1 MKRVPNI
8 ISSFRI
14 LGAFSLLFF
23 DVKSAVFW
31 IIYLLCGISDIFDG
45 HLARRLGAES
55 KAGAILDSVADICFV
70 ICCALKL
77 FPIMDIPRWLWIWT
91 GIIVLI
97 KAINQISA
105 QVIFKKF
112 CFPHTTANKMTGFL
126 LFLTVPMIFLSIIPI
141 AIVAGIATFAAVQEG
156 HFIRTRQIEL

>member
-8 ISSFRI
+8 ISSLRI

-23 DVKSAVFW
+23 DVNSAVFW
-31 IIYLLCGISDIFDG
+31 ILYLLCGISDIIDG

-70 ICCALKL
+70 VCCALKL
-77 FPIMDIPRWLWIWT
+77 FPILDIPKWLWIWT

-105 QVIFKKF
+105 QVIFKRF
-112 CFPHTTANKMTGFL
+112 CFPHTKANKVTGFL
-126 LFLTVPMIFLSIIPI
+126 LFLAVPMIFWSIIPI

-156 HFIRTRQIEL
+156 HLIRTRQIEM

>member
-14 LGAFSLLFF
+14 FGAFSLLFF
-23 DVKSAVFW
+23 DVKSVDFL
-31 IIYLLCGISDIFDG
+31 IIYLFFGISDIFDG

-112 CFPHTTANKMTGFL
+112 CFPHTTANKVTGLL
-126 LFLTVPMIFLSIIPI
+126 LFLAVPMIFWSIIPV
-141 AIVAGIATFAAVQEG
+141 AIVACLATFAAVQEG